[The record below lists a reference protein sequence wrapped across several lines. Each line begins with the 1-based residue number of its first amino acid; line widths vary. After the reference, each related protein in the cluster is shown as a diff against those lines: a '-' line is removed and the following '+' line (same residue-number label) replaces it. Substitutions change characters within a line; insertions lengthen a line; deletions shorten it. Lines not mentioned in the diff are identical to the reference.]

1 MQRRGR
7 DSVSQGDTGSGSGLQ
22 KWGPQGGAVSAR
34 TKLQNCNENIW
45 SCHAQ
50 KYFKQNIFISQVL
63 LECGTIRRGEEQATV
78 CRFPLRGD
86 PKEMRTTRMGA
97 TRRVIAVCHG
107 SGLRIAVVRWA
118 GDGGHQGSNLNYVR
132 RTSRVIYPTSSVPES
147 QGKPRFHTKYP

>member
-1 MQRRGR
+1 MFHKATLEAAADCRNGAPKAEPFQHGQ
-7 DSVSQGDTGSGSGLQ
+7 SYKIVIILCHEQ
-22 KWGPQGGAVSAR
+22 K
-34 TKLQNCNENIW
+34 
-45 SCHAQ
+45 H
-50 KYFKQNIFISQVL
+50 FKQNIFISQVL

-147 QGKPRFHTKYP
+147 QGKPSFHTKYPQCVGTKWKPP